1 MCDKTDTHETLI
13 STTESASPVTEH
25 KEATTAAAAAAQQA
39 TEAAVG
45 AEAAA
50 EQAAAAA
57 QAAAE
62 VEAAAAAQ
70 AKAAEEVPP
79 VSPRSEENITKEAT
93 PPTSPKEATPP
104 TSPKEATPPTSP
116 KEATPPP
123 RLAEGN
129 MAEEATPPPPPEDSC
144 NGGTPPRPRLVIP
157 IVLDEDSLSPDNVVY
172 TPEAAAQKLAEM
184 EAQNTVAT
192 NSIDSPQERP
202 PKPNEIKCTPK
213 SRACAIQ

>member
-1 MCDKTDTHETLI
+1 MCDKTDTHETQI

-25 KEATTAAAAAAQQA
+25 KEATAAAAAAAQQA

-50 EQAAAAA
+50 AQAAAEVEAATAA

-93 PPTSPKEATPP
+93 PT

-184 EAQNTVAT
+184 EAQNTAAT

>member
-79 VSPRSEENITKEAT
+79 VSPRSEENIT
-93 PPTSPKEATPP
+93 KEATPP